1 MEDSTSVLLHTKKSV
16 KRTWINRIFAIVYA
30 STIFALLYHHLHTL
44 FEAIIINKYTNDR
57 HTKVG
62 LLMLVADLVLAF
74 MWFTHQIFRLFPINR
89 QAFPENLVKDESK
102 YPSLDVFICTADP
115 YREPP
120 MDVVNAALS
129 VMAYDYPKEKL
140 SVYVSDDGGSQL
152 TLFALMEA
160 SKFAK
165 HWLPFCRLNNLVVRS
180 PEAYFKSLQP
190 SDSPHNIHD
199 IQALYESMKTRV
211 ENVVIRGSVDCS
223 TDDNEVGKSAFSK
236 WTEGFT
242 SQDHP
247 SVIQVLL
254 ECGVN
259 KDDMDNQMPNLIYV
273 SREKRKATP
282 HHFKGGAL
290 NVLIRVS
297 AIMTNAPLVLTIDCD
312 VYSNDPQTPLR
323 VLCYM
328 LDPCVDPN
336 LAFVQFPQRFN
347 GINKNDVYS
356 AEFKNWTEI
365 DAVGLDG
372 ILGPNYMGTGCF
384 FRRRAFFGSPSSIVQ
399 PECLQLRPDHVP
411 CSSSQLEDALALAL
425 DVSRSSYEA
434 STQWGSQMGFIYGS
448 LVEDY
453 YTSFLLHCKGWR
465 SIYCNPNRPAFLGNA
480 PINLHDFLT
489 MLKRYSIGL
498 LDMAFCKTSPITFG
512 VRSMNLLQA
521 LGYAHYSFWPIWSIP
536 ITMYAILPQ
545 IFLINSFSI
554 FPKVS
559 DPWFVVYAF
568 LFVGSY
574 VQDFMEYI
582 LNGGTYAK
590 WWNNQRMWMIRGISS
605 FPFAVVEYTLGCFGL
620 LVPGYSVTS
629 KVVDVKQNQRYERG
643 MFEFGVSSPLFFP
656 VTMTA
661 MLNIVA
667 FSSGAAQIWRNV
679 NACEDMF
686 VQMFIA
692 GFVVLNSWPI
702 YDAIIFRSD
711 TGKMPVKVSL
721 ISMALACIVYLSV
734 ALAF

>member
-1 MEDSTSVLLHTKKSV
+1 MEKSTSVLLHTKKPL
-16 KRTWINRIFAIVYA
+16 KRTWINRVFALVYA
-30 STIFALLYHHLHTL
+30 STVLALLYHHLHTL
-44 FEAIIINKYTNDR
+44 LITTIITNKSTNNA
-57 HTKVG
+57 HISVA
-62 LLMLVADLVLAF
+62 LLMLVADMVLAF
-74 MWFTHQIFRLFPINR
+74 MWFTHQIFRLFPIKR
-89 QAFPENLVKDESK
+89 RAFPENLVKDESK

-120 MDVVNAALS
+120 MDVANAALS
-129 VMAYDYPKEKL
+129 VMAYDYPTEKL

-160 SKFAK
+160 AEFAK
-165 HWLPFCRLNNLVVRS
+165 HWLPFCRLNGLVVRS

-190 SDSPHNIHD
+190 SDSLQNIHD
-199 IQALYESMKTRV
+199 MKVLYESMKKRV

-223 TDDNEVGKSAFSK
+223 TDDSELDKIAFSK
-236 WTEGFT
+236 WTEEFT

-247 SVIQVLL
+247 SVIQVIL
-254 ECGVN
+254 ESKIN
-259 KDDMDNQMPNLIYV
+259 KDVNNNQMPNLIYV

-290 NVLIRVS
+290 NTLIRVS

-328 LDPCVDPN
+328 MDPCVDPN

-384 FRRRAFFGSPSSIVQ
+384 FRRRAFFGTPASVVQ
-399 PECLQLRPDHVP
+399 PECPQLRPDHVP
-411 CSSSQLEDALALAL
+411 CSSSLQEEDVLALAL
-425 DVSRSSYEA
+425 DVSRSNYEA
-434 STQWGSQMGFIYGS
+434 STQWGSEMGFIYGS

-465 SIYCNPNRPAFLGNA
+465 SIYCNPDRPAFLGNA
-480 PINLHDFLT
+480 PINLHDFLI

-498 LDMAFCKTSPITFG
+498 LDMAFGKTSPITFG
-512 VRSMNLLQA
+512 VQSMNLLQA
-521 LGYAHYSFWPIWSIP
+521 LGYTHYSFWPVWSIP
-536 ITMYAILPQ
+536 ITIYA
-545 IFLINSFSI
+545 
-554 FPKVS
+554 S
-559 DPWFVVYAF
+559 DPWFIVYAF
-568 LFVGSY
+568 LFAGSY

-605 FPFAVVEYTLGCFGL
+605 FPFAVLEYTLGCFGL
-620 LVPGYSVTS
+620 SAPGYSVTS
-629 KVVDVKQNQRYERG
+629 KVVDVKQNQRYEQG
-643 MFEFGVSSPLFFP
+643 MFEFGVASPLFFP
-656 VTMTA
+656 VTTTA
-661 MLNIVA
+661 ILNLVA
-667 FSSGAAQIWRNV
+667 FSSGVVQIWRNA
-679 NACEDMF
+679 NAGEDMF

-692 GFVVLNSWPI
+692 GFVVLNSWPV
-702 YDAIIFRSD
+702 YDAIIFRAD
-711 TGKMPVKVSL
+711 TGKMPLKVSL
-721 ISMALACIVYLSV
+721 ISVAFACIIYLSV
-734 ALAF
+734 ASAF